1 MEQNDTFG
9 DLEPFT
15 TDRLLLR
22 GLMIEDSEAL
32 HALKT
37 DPDVTRLYGEVPY
50 VSIEQTRTWVQE
62 CIDGLKGREVIVWA
76 IVLRST
82 GTPIGMV
89 CYWHI
94 DHQDHHAELG
104 YELAH
109 DHWHK
114 GMMSEAL
121 PPIISYGF
129 DVLGL
134 HRIEATPLA
143 MNEASQRLLE
153 RNGFRKEGNLR
164 DRIYFDGKFYDELYY
179 ALLKEQSTDLKT
191 VN

>member
-1 MEQNDTFG
+1 MEQNVTFSH
-9 DLEPFT
+9 LEPFT
-15 TDRLLLR
+15 TGRLLLR
-22 GLMIEDSEAL
+22 GMAIEDSEAL

-50 VSIEQTRTWVQE
+50 VSIEQTKAWVQE
-62 CIDGLKGREVIVWA
+62 CIDGWKEREVIVWT
-76 IVLRST
+76 IILRST

-94 DHQDHHAELG
+94 DHEDHHAELG
-104 YELAH
+104 YEIVR

-129 DVLGL
+129 EVLGL

-143 MNEASQRLLE
+143 INEASQRLLE

-164 DRIYFDGKFYDELYY
+164 GRIYFGGEYLDELYY
-179 ALLKEQSTDLKT
+179 ALIKE
-191 VN
+191 